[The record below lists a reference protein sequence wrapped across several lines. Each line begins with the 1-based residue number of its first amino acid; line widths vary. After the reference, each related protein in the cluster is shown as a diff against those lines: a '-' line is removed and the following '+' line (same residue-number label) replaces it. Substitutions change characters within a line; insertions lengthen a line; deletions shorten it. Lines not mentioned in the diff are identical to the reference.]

1 MMDDDTLF
9 TPLAELAFDVDEEE
23 ADRATAEVIDDATLR
38 LLKRENRV
46 AIARAPS
53 RRVSA
58 PGMAAGRCGHD
69 VPLLFTLHA
78 HPECTFAWSRLM
90 VDLSPTPDC
99 VIADMAPREVEDL
112 PLEVET
118 TVGVDLSFSIA
129 ASVVDLS
136 AAPQLGRRRTVYY
149 PMVLTSGIGFGKA
162 YWDFYPKA
170 GDYLH
175 TNKELRLLLDASAE
189 AQVQAA
195 FTVRAKVRFRGL
207 PRLIPLL
214 ARTGTTV
221 RAVRLA

>member
-1 MMDDDTLF
+1 MTDDTLF
-9 TPLAELAFDVDEEE
+9 TPLTELAFDVDEEE
-23 ADRATAEVIDDATLR
+23 TDRAATEVIDDATLR

-58 PGMAAGRCGHD
+58 PGQAADRCGHD
-69 VPLLFTLHA
+69 VPLMFALHA
-78 HPECTFAWSRLM
+78 HPECTFAWSRFL

-112 PLEVET
+112 PVEVET
-118 TVGVDLSFSIA
+118 TVGLDLSFSVA

-136 AAPQLGRRRTVYY
+136 GAPQVGRRRTVYH
-149 PMVLTSGIGFGKA
+149 PMVLASGVGFRKA

-175 TNKELRLLLDASAE
+175 SDKELRLLVDAPAGTP
-189 AQVQAA
+189 VHAA
-195 FTVRAKVRFRGL
+195 FTVRVKVRFRGL

-214 ARTGTTV
+214 ARTSTTE
-221 RAVRLA
+221 RTVRLA